1 MHCIGVGGGMDG
13 HRFNAHLA
21 AGADDTQSNLAT
33 IGDQDFVENGQ
44 SGALRQ
50 NADLTR

>member
-1 MHCIGVGGGMDG
+1 MDRD
-13 HRFNAHLA
+13 RFNAHLA
-21 AGADDTQSNLAT
+21 AGTNDTQGNLAP
-33 IGDQDFVENGQ
+33 IGDQDFVEDGQ